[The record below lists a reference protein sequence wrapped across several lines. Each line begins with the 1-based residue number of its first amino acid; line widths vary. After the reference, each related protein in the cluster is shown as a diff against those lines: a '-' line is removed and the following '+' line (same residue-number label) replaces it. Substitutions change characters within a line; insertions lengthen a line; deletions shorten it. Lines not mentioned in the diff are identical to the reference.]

1 MNTIEK
7 KMNALMDLRGY
18 NIVKVNEKEAIWPV
32 LTGWNLEIDVSFPS
46 DLWVM
51 KHDNK
56 TYDWKKPETPANI
69 GNMVQ
74 VLVDD
79 YLAALAKL
87 AFGEESAPEEKPVEK
102 PAKSQFKNSARP
114 RKEPKKEPHPPQNP
128 STSDPEKAEPP
139 KQELQEEVKPPIEA
153 DVQPAIKPEPSQLQ
167 IIKNVT
173 QDRVEI
179 IRNSKG
185 YNWEISVHDDDV
197 FRAID
202 RAIIADQRLRTQFR
216 GENDA

>member
-7 KMNALMDLRGY
+7 KMNALMGLRGY

-87 AFGEESAPEEKPVEK
+87 AFGEESTPEEKPVEK
-102 PAKSQFKNSARP
+102 PAKSQFKTSARS
-114 RKEPKKEPHPPQNP
+114 RKEPKKESQPLQNSP
-128 STSDPEKAEPP
+128 TSDPEKVEPP
-139 KQELQEEVKPPIEA
+139 KQEPQEEVKPPIEA
-153 DVQPAIKPEPSQLQ
+153 AAQPAIEPEPTQV
-167 IIKNVT
+167 IKNVSQAKVSLT
-173 QDRVEI
+173 K
-179 IRNSKG
+179 NTKG
-185 YNWEISVHDDDV
+185 YNWEVTAYADNIND
-197 FRAID
+197 AID
-202 RAIIADQRLRTQFR
+202 QAIAADQRLRNQF
-216 GENDA
+216 GGATA